1 MRSKAPLVL
10 MEQLI
15 MVLVFA
21 IAAALC
27 LRMFVSSG
35 KLSQRYADTDM
46 AVQVA
51 QTAAERIKHEKGVYL
66 DRYDV
71 AFYGQTHGQLT
82 ALPYDENWQPTV
94 ENAAYYVYITCSQ
107 PTPYLAQAHISVC
120 TLAGE
125 ELFDMPVAWQ
135 TDPEVTGNG

>member
-46 AVQVA
+46 AVQIA
-51 QTAAERIKHEKGVYL
+51 QTEAERLKHNKFVWPGKM
-66 DRYDV
+66 
-71 AFYGQTHGQLT
+71 TT
-82 ALPYDENWQPTV
+82 PYDENWQPSI
-94 ENAAYYVYITCSQ
+94 ENVAYYLHVTCSR
-107 PTPYLAQAHISVC
+107 PTPFLAQAHISVC
-120 TLAGE
+120 TVDGE
-125 ELFDMPVAWQ
+125 ELFALPVAWQ
-135 TDPEVTGNG
+135 TGPAEVWYE

>member
-27 LRMFVSSG
+27 LRVFVSSG
-35 KLSQRYADTDM
+35 NLSRRYADTDM

-51 QTAAERIKHEKGVYL
+51 QAEAERLKHNKLVISG
-66 DRYDV
+66 
-71 AFYGQTHGQLT
+71 HLT
-82 ALPYDENWQPTV
+82 IPYDENWQPTT
-94 ENAAYYVYITCSQ
+94 ENAAYYLYFTCSQ

-120 TLAGE
+120 TADGE
-125 ELFDMPVAWQ
+125 ELFALPVAWQ
-135 TDPEVTGNG
+135 TNPVEVMGHG

>member
-27 LRMFVSSG
+27 LRVFVGSG
-35 KLSQRYADTDM
+35 NLSQRYANTDM

-51 QTAAERIKHEKGVYL
+51 QTEAERLKHNKVGFSGGKW
-66 DRYDV
+66 
-71 AFYGQTHGQLT
+71 AI
-82 ALPYDENWQPTV
+82 PYDENWQLAT
-94 ENAAYYVYITCSQ
+94 EAKNAAYYLYVTCSQ
-107 PTPYLAQAHISVC
+107 TTPYLAQAHISVC
-120 TLAGE
+120 TADGE
-125 ELFDMPVAWQ
+125 ELFVLPVAWQ
-135 TDPEVTGNG
+135 TDNREATIYG

>member
-27 LRMFVSSG
+27 LRLFVTSG
-35 KLSQRYADTDM
+35 TLSQRYADTDM
-46 AVQVA
+46 AVQAA
-51 QTAAERIKHEKGVYL
+51 QAEAERLKHDKP
-66 DRYDV
+66 
-71 AFYGQTHGQLT
+71 AISGQFTV
-82 ALPYDENWQPTV
+82 PYDENWQPAV
-94 ENAAYYVYITCSQ
+94 ENAAYYLYVTCSQ

-120 TLAGE
+120 TVDGE
-125 ELFDMPVAWQ
+125 ELFALPVAWQ
-135 TDPEVTGNG
+135 TGPVEVYLYE

>member
-46 AVQVA
+46 AVQIA
-51 QTAAERIKHEKGVYL
+51 QAEAERLKHNKFVWSGKMTAA
-66 DRYDV
+66 
-71 AFYGQTHGQLT
+71 A
-82 ALPYDENWQPTV
+82 
-94 ENAAYYVYITCSQ
+94 
-107 PTPYLAQAHISVC
+107 
-120 TLAGE
+120 
-125 ELFDMPVAWQ
+125 
-135 TDPEVTGNG
+135 

>member
-51 QTAAERIKHEKGVYL
+51 QTEAERLKHNKLAWPDGKM
-66 DRYDV
+66 
-71 AFYGQTHGQLT
+71 TI
-82 ALPYDENWQPTV
+82 PYDESWQPTT
-94 ENAAYYVYITCSQ
+94 ENAAFYLYITCSQ

-125 ELFDMPVAWQ
+125 ELFALPVAWQ
-135 TDPEVTGNG
+135 TGPVEVWHE

>member
-46 AVQVA
+46 AVQIA
-51 QTAAERIKHEKGVYL
+51 QTVAERIKHDKGIYL
-66 DRYDV
+66 DRYDWE
-71 AFYGQTHGQLT
+71 FFGQTQ
-82 ALPYDENWQPTV
+82 AFPYDKNWQPTV
-94 ENAAYYVYITCSQ
+94 ENAAYYVYITCGQ

-125 ELFDMPVAWQ
+125 ELFALPVAWQ
-135 TDPEVTGNG
+135 TGPAEVWHE

>member
-35 KLSQRYADTDM
+35 KLSQRYTNTDM

-51 QTAAERIKHEKGVYL
+51 QAEAERLKHNKLAWPDGKM
-66 DRYDV
+66 
-71 AFYGQTHGQLT
+71 TI
-82 ALPYDENWQPTV
+82 PYDKSWQPTT
-94 ENAAYYVYITCSQ
+94 ENAAFYLYITCSQ

-125 ELFDMPVAWQ
+125 ELFALPVAWQ
-135 TDPEVTGNG
+135 TGPAEVWHE

>member
-1 MRSKAPLVL
+1 MKSKAPLVL

-27 LRMFVSSG
+27 LRVFAGSG
-35 KLSQRYADTDM
+35 NLSRRYADTDM

-51 QTAAERIKHEKGVYL
+51 QAEAERLKHGKHVWPG
-66 DRYDV
+66 
-71 AFYGQTHGQLT
+71 GKMTI
-82 ALPYDENWQPTV
+82 PYDENWQPSV
-94 ENAAYYVYITCSQ
+94 ENAAYYLHITCSQ

-120 TLAGE
+120 TADGE
-125 ELFDMPVAWQ
+125 ELFALPVAWQ
-135 TDPEVTGNG
+135 TGPAEVYTYD

>member
-27 LRMFVSSG
+27 LRLFVTSG
-35 KLSQRYADTDM
+35 KLSQHYADTDM

-51 QTAAERIKHEKGVYL
+51 QAEAERLKSGKHVWSGGKI
-66 DRYDV
+66 
-71 AFYGQTHGQLT
+71 TIPH
-82 ALPYDENWQPTV
+82 DENWQPSI
-94 ENAAYYVYITCSQ
+94 ENIAYYLYITFSQ

-120 TLAGE
+120 TVDGE
-125 ELFDMPVAWQ
+125 ELFALPVAWQ
-135 TDPEVTGNG
+135 TGPVEVCLYD